1 MKSLQNIIIEKLKI
15 TKDTKINQSD
25 HNYKDIIIQKL
36 KYQYK
41 LKDYEYV
48 IDVNDEEISVIF
60 DFKDHRKYDP
70 KYMTDICRGIY
81 NVLKVYNKNID
92 RPTLSKTDNKF
103 NQIIYKFK
111 NE

>member
-1 MKSLQNIIIEKLKI
+1 
-15 TKDTKINQSD
+15 
-25 HNYKDIIIQKL
+25 
-36 KYQYK
+36 
-41 LKDYEYV
+41 
-48 IDVNDEEISVIF
+48 
-60 DFKDHRKYDP
+60 
-70 KYMTDICRGIY
+70 MTDICRGIY